1 MSQKTYLDYN
11 ATTPL
16 RPSARKAVM
25 DVHDQILIASA
36 AHSHG
41 QKGRQIIEDA
51 RSVIAGAINCPTTGV
66 IFNSGAT
73 EANNTVLQY
82 FARTYPDDRILIGA
96 TEHAAVQ
103 EVVPDAQRI
112 PVDENGVTD
121 LGKLEELLKEQP
133 RVSIVS
139 VMLANNETGAIQPVK
154 DIGALAHKHG
164 ALFHSDAIQGFGKIP
179 IDMEEMGIDF
189 LSLSAHKNGGT
200 QGSGALAIGSCGVTP
215 VLIFGGGHEKGAR
228 AGTHN
233 ISGIAAFAAS
243 TTEALEKLE
252 AENKRLKDL
261 RDYMEEELLNIS
273 PEAVIFSKDV
283 ERLPNTTLFG
293 ISGFKA
299 ETLLMNLDLEGIAVS
314 NGAACSSGTVKQS
327 RILTAMNVPED
338 LAGSALRISTGWD
351 TNEEDIDR
359 FLEVWQNI
367 YTRMTEKKKAHA

>member
-1 MSQKTYLDYN
+1 MSQKIYLDYN

-16 RPSARKAVM
+16 RPSARKALM
-25 DVHDQILIASA
+25 EVHDQILIASA
-36 AHSHG
+36 AHSFG
-41 QKGRQIIEDA
+41 QKGRQLIEDSRA
-51 RSVIAGAINCPTTGV
+51 IIAGAINCPVTGV
-66 IFNSGAT
+66 VFNSGAT

-112 PVDENGVTD
+112 PVDKNGVTD
-121 LGKLEELLKEQP
+121 LDKLEEILKEQP

-139 VMLANNETGAIQPVK
+139 VMLANNETGAIQPIK
-154 DIGALAHKHG
+154 EIAALAHEHG
-164 ALFHSDAIQGFGKIP
+164 ALFHSDAIQGYGKIP

-200 QGSGALAIGSCGVTP
+200 QGCGTLAIGSCGVTP

-243 TTEALEKLE
+243 TTEAMEKLE
-252 AENKRLKDL
+252 TENKRLSDL
-261 RDYMEEELLNIS
+261 RAYMEKELLKIS
-273 PEAVIFSKDV
+273 PDAVIFSKDV
-283 ERLPNTTLFG
+283 QRLPNTTLF
-293 ISGFKA
+293 SVPGFKA

-327 RILTAMNVPED
+327 RILDAMNVPRD
-338 LAGSALRISTGWD
+338 LAEGALRISTGWN
-351 TNEEDIDR
+351 TSEEDIDH
-359 FLEVWQNI
+359 FLKVWQNI
-367 YTRMTEKKKAHA
+367 YSRMKEKEKRHA